1 MNKKICF
8 YIALILVLALVTGLN
23 YAAIRMVSLIPG
35 MTISKL
41 ALIQAAFIV
50 IPSAIYSYKKLS

>member
-23 YAAIRMVSLIPG
+23 YAVIRMVSLIPG
-35 MTISKL
+35 MTMSKL
-41 ALIQAAFIV
+41 ALIQAAVIV
-50 IPSAIYSYKKLS
+50 IPSAIYSYKKLL